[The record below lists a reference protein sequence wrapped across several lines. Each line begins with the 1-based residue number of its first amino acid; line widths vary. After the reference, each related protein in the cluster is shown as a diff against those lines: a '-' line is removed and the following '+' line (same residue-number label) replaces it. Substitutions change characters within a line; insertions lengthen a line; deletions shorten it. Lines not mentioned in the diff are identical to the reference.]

1 MLRTITIG
9 SCVFIQG
16 LLIGEVSDG
25 MIKIKV
31 DDKIYVGRAV
41 ESKRSN

>member
-9 SCVFIQG
+9 SCVSIQG
-16 LLIGEVSDG
+16 LLVSEASDG

-31 DDKIYVGRAV
+31 DEKIYVGRAV
-41 ESKRSN
+41 QTKRAD